1 MNEKMFFDNVPL
13 INFVIKKMGLKY
25 NLDECYAIGE
35 ETLIKASKT
44 FDENKGCKFSSY
56 ATKCIQ
62 YEISNYLQY
71 KGREKRKYDDYLISL
86 DQEIDEQKNTLLDLL
101 SDGKNLEE
109 DIIKSEKIE
118 LLKKI
123 ILILEPNDRFMM
135 VHYFELWENKKM
147 EQKEI
152 AKVLNVKQSYV
163 QYRIKRAM
171 RIIKKIM
178 EDKYG
183 EEN

>member
-1 MNEKMFFDNVPL
+1 MMNENLFIENTPL
-13 INFVIKKMGLKY
+13 IKFIIKKMGLKY
-25 NLDECYAIGE
+25 NLEECYLVGE
-35 ETLIKASKT
+35 DALIKAVKT
-44 FDENKGCKFSSY
+44 FDESKGFKFSSY

-62 YEISNYLQY
+62 YELSNYLHY
-71 KGREKRKYDDYLISL
+71 KNTKKRKYDDYLISL
-86 DQEIDEQKNTLLDLL
+86 DKEIDEEKNTLLDLL
-101 SDGKNLEE
+101 SDGTNLEE

-135 VHYFELWENKKM
+135 VHYFELWGNEKM

-152 AKVLNVKQSYV
+152 AKVLGVKQGYV
-163 QYRIKRAM
+163 SYRIKRAM

-178 EDKYG
+178 EDKY
-183 EEN
+183 EE

>member
-1 MNEKMFFDNVPL
+1 MSENLFLQHKPL
-13 INFVIKKMGLKY
+13 INFVIKKMKLKY
-25 NLDECYAIGE
+25 NLDECYMVGE
-35 ETLIKASKT
+35 EALIKAIQT
-44 FDENKGCKFSSY
+44 FDAIKGYKFSSY

-62 YEISNYLQY
+62 YELSNYLQH
-71 KGREKRKYDDYLISL
+71 KKRKKRILDDYLISL
-86 DQEIDEQKNTLLDLL
+86 DEEIDENKNTLLEII
-101 SDGKNLEE
+101 SDGTNLEE

-123 ILILEPNDRFMM
+123 VAILEPKDKFM
-135 VHYFELWENKKM
+135 VEHYFELWGNKKM

-178 EDKYG
+178 EDKYN
-183 EEN
+183 E